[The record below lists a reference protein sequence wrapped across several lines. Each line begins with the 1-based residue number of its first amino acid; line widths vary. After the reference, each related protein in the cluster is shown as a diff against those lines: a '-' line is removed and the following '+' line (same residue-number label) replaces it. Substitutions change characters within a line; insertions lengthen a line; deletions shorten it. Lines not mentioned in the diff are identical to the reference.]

1 MQVIA
6 ELNNDSHFT
15 SRTCNEPSVW
25 RQRVEGAEEAEALD
39 EFCDEGIAG
48 DHAFGLEFTEGDMK
62 SPLILASRA
71 QAIEGQICTLSDTHA
86 SLAKEQEDVS
96 AQIVA
101 AQELLFEELILL
113 CGEWPWQGVGCTR
126 NVFAP

>member
-1 MQVIA
+1 MLDVPA
-6 ELNNDSHFT
+6 AAL
-15 SRTCNEPSVW
+15 W
-25 RQRVEGAEEAEALD
+25 RQRIEGAEEAEALD

-62 SPLILASRA
+62 SPLIWACRA
-71 QAIEGQICTLSDTHA
+71 QAIERQICTLSDTHA
-86 SLAKEQEDVS
+86 GSAKEQEDVS

-101 AQELLFEELILL
+101 VQELLFEELILL
-113 CGEWPWQGVGCTR
+113 CSQWPWQGVGCTR